1 MIKAVLFDLDGTLFA
16 ADTMDFVKRYL
27 RHVSLFGVKAGI
39 KLAPEHLGQ
48 CVMEAANRV
57 LVDLNGETTNAQVF
71 WREFEK
77 LSGLPRA
84 HYLPIFELFYRDHF
98 DVIGTHYPS
107 EPTVLTIIEA
117 LKRKDKRLILA
128 TSPLFPL
135 LAVQKRVRWTGLDP
149 ADFELLAD
157 YESMHFTKPHL
168 DYYREILDL
177 TGLDPCECA
186 MVGNDGLEDMCAS
199 QLGMTTFFLEPFA
212 LNAQADYVGA
222 RGGYSELLLWAQE
235 ME

>member
-27 RHVSLFGVKAGI
+27 THVSLFGVKAGMP
-39 KLAPEHLGQ
+39 LETAHLGQ

-57 LVDLNGETTNAQVF
+57 ILDRDGSTTNAEVF

-77 LSGLPRA
+77 LSGLPQVE
-84 HYLPIFELFYRDHF
+84 YLPVFEQFYRDHF
-98 DVIGTHYPS
+98 DAIGTHYPS
-107 EPTVLTIIEA
+107 EPMVFEIVET

-168 DYYREILDL
+168 DYYHEILKM
-177 TGLDPCECA
+177 TGLDAAECA
-186 MVGNDGLEDMCAS
+186 MVGNDGVEDMCAA

-212 LNAQADYVGA
+212 LNAHVEYTGA
-222 RGGYSELLLWAQE
+222 RGGYTELLRWVQE
-235 ME
+235 I